1 MICAARPANG
11 TRPCGIVNVADHS
24 VGADPVPPQLC
35 LVNRQGFAQFPGI
48 PLALDMS
55 GEEAGDTLLCSAFEF
70 AKFSGRP
77 SV

>member
-35 LVNRQGFAQFPGI
+35 LVTRQGFAQFPGI
-48 PLALDMS
+48 RRALNTR
-55 GEEAGDTLLCSAFEF
+55 GEEAGDTLLCSALEF
-70 AKFSGRP
+70 VKFSGRP
-77 SV
+77 